1 MYKIKIITHYNYIS
15 SVFCF
20 IEFLKCFPHH
30 SYNSN
35 YTCFYRK
42 KVKNRDLMTAYV
54 TFHIVRGHIL
64 YCNLTVFSLSV
75 SEPEIDPINLE
86 K

>member
-1 MYKIKIITHYNYIS
+1 
-15 SVFCF
+15 
-20 IEFLKCFPHH
+20 
-30 SYNSN
+30 
-35 YTCFYRK
+35 
-42 KVKNRDLMTAYV
+42 MTAYV